1 MKKLL
6 MMLAAGTLILGACSS
21 NPAVK
26 ENAKETQE
34 ADKNQGKDSAAEKK
48 EKEEPKEP
56 EQPFKA
62 LEPSEDAVSLKERLS
77 KEEEKEIPEEE
88 NEENLDEEK
97 PDPNEGKQDKDTERK
112 VPVGETLANGK
123 EDLSDGPL
131 KDHRLV
137 TYYGTPQS
145 KNMGILG
152 TMEPE
157 AFMKKLKEQTQAY
170 SDLDPERP
178 AVPTIELITTMAQ
191 SAPGKDGDYVSLTSD
206 KNIETYVNLAE
217 KHDALVIL
225 DIQLGTDTV
234 MNQVKMVEK
243 WLKHPQVHLAID
255 TEFHVAEGEKPGED
269 LGQVDGRKIQEAVE
283 YISELTKKNNLPDK
297 LVMVHQFTGPVLTH
311 KDAIQGTENV
321 QVAVNFDGWGPAA
334 DKQALYGK
342 YIREEPN
349 QYGGFKIFYDKDVPV
364 LTPEEVLKMDPS
376 PAVVNYQ

>member
-1 MKKLL
+1 MKKIS
-6 MMLAAGTLILGACSS
+6 LALASALLILGACTYSS
-21 NPAVK
+21 PSEKTGK
-26 ENAKETQE
+26 EVTSSGKEKSQ
-34 ADKNQGKDSAAEKK
+34 AEKK
-48 EKEEPKEP
+48 QEQDEGKEHKKKEES
-56 EQPFKA
+56 EQPFKP
-62 LEPSEDAVSLKERLS
+62 LEPSEDAVPLKERLS
-77 KEEEKEIPEEE
+77 KEEQQQTPEKE
-88 NEENLDEEK
+88 
-97 PDPNEGKQDKDTERK
+97 KQDETPERS
-112 VPVGETLANGK
+112 VPLGETLADGVK
-123 EDLSDGPL
+123 DPSDGPL
-131 KDHRLV
+131 KNHRLV

-145 KNMGILG
+145 ENMGILG

-157 AFMKKLKEQTQAY
+157 EFMKKLKEQTQAY
-170 SDLDPERP
+170 SDADPDCP

-191 SAPGKDGDYVSLTSD
+191 NEPGPDGDYVRMTSEE
-206 KNIETYVNLAE
+206 NIETYVELAE

-283 YISELTKKNNLPDK
+283 YVSELTEKNNLPDK
-297 LVMVHQFTGPVLTH
+297 LVLVHQFTGHVLTH
-311 KDAIQGTENV
+311 KDAIKPTDNV
-321 QVAVNFDGWGPAA
+321 EVAINFDGWGPAA

-342 YIREEPN
+342 YIRDEPN

-376 PAVVNYQ
+376 PAIVNYQ

>member
-1 MKKLL
+1 MKKITLIF
-6 MMLAAGTLILGACSS
+6 AAGILMLGACSNTSTSEKAGKEVTSSEEDKS
-21 NPAVK
+21 NPEMK
-26 ENAKETQE
+26 TG
-34 ADKNQGKDSAAEKK
+34 DKEKK
-48 EKEEPKEP
+48 PEQDEETKNE
-56 EQPFKA
+56 ELKQPFKA
-62 LEPSEDAVSLKERLS
+62 LKPSEDAVPLKERMA
-77 KEEEKEIPEEE
+77 KEEQQKA
-88 NEENLDEEK
+88 
-97 PDPNEGKQDKDTERK
+97 PDQEGQDGQSERK
-112 VPVGETLANGK
+112 TPLGETLANGV

-145 KNMGILG
+145 ENMGILG

-157 AFMKKLKEQTQAY
+157 EFMKKLKEQTQAY

-191 SAPGKDGDYVSLTSD
+191 NDPGPDGDYVRMTSD
-206 KNIETYVNLAE
+206 ENIETYVELAE

-283 YISELTKKNNLPDK
+283 YVSELTEKNNLPDK
-297 LVMVHQFTGPVLTH
+297 LVLVHQFTGHVLTH
-311 KDAIQGTENV
+311 KDAIKPTENV
-321 QVAVNFDGWGPAA
+321 QVAINFDGWGPAA
-334 DKQALYGK
+334 DKLALYRK
-342 YIREEPN
+342 YIRDEPN

-376 PAVVNYQ
+376 PAIVNYQ